1 MNRQADKS
9 VSRQGKSSFSRL
21 YIRISSLFILILF
34 VFAAITLYISVRS
47 ANTYSLEV
55 NQNLNSDLASNLAV
69 MMEPFIEDMILNEA
83 GLEDLVHS
91 VMVINPSIEVYLLDT
106 HGTILSYVAP
116 EKVVKLERVSL
127 EPVHRFLDGTN
138 KKIIYGDDPRNP
150 GRKNIFSAA
159 EVIQDN
165 RLAGYIYIILDSQE
179 YHSAANLVRGSYIL
193 GLSLRAFILI
203 LIGSALVGLLALWF
217 IVKKLNRLIR
227 GIRKFEE
234 GALKTRI
241 PVDSSDDLDQVASV
255 FNSMAATIEQN
266 IEELKG
272 VEKLRKELVSNIS
285 HDLRTPISSIQ
296 GYAET
301 LLLKQETIE
310 KEEQHKYLDIIY
322 KNCESL
328 QELVTNL
335 FELSKLQSDQV
346 TLNREPFFIGE
357 LVHDVAN
364 KYRILSNKKGIS
376 INTIVSKDI
385 PLVEAD
391 VLLID
396 RVLQN
401 LIDNAIRFCKE
412 GDTINIELNSL
423 ASGEVRISITDTGT
437 GIPQDHLPHIFER
450 YFKKDERGTSSGLGL
465 AIVKR
470 IIDLHE
476 SSIEVTS
483 VVGKGTS
490 FQFSLPVANIA

>member
-1 MNRQADKS
+1 VK
-9 VSRQGKSSFSRL
+9 QGSGSFSRL
-21 YIRISSLFILILF
+21 YIRISLLFILILV
-34 VFAAITLYISVRS
+34 VFAAVTLYISVRA

-55 NQNLNSDLASNLAV
+55 NQKLNGELASNLAV
-69 MMEPFIEDMILNEA
+69 MMEPFMEDMVLNEA

-91 VMVINPSIEVYLLDT
+91 MMVINPSIEVYLVDT
-106 HGTILSYVAP
+106 QGKILSYVAP
-116 EKVVKLERVSL
+116 EKVVKLESISL
-127 EPVHRFLDGTN
+127 KPVNDFLEGA
-138 KKIIYGDDPRNP
+138 KQRIIYGDDPRNP

-159 EVIQDN
+159 EVVQDN
-165 RLAGYIYIILDSQE
+165 RLTGYIYIILDSQE

-193 GLSLRAFILI
+193 GLSIRTIFII

-227 GIRKFEE
+227 GIRKFEGGE
-234 GALKTRI
+234 LKTRI
-241 PVDSSDDLDQVASV
+241 PVNSNDDLDQVATV
-255 FNSMAATIEQN
+255 FNSMAETIEQN

-301 LLLKQETIE
+301 LLLKQESIE
-310 KEEQHKYLDIIY
+310 KEEQLKYLDIIY
-322 KNCESL
+322 KNCENL
-328 QELVTNL
+328 QDLVTNL

-364 KYRILSNKKGIS
+364 KYRILSQKRGVS

-385 PLVEAD
+385 PVVEAD

-412 GDTINIELNSL
+412 GDTINIELKSL
-423 ASGEVRISITDTGT
+423 EKGEVRVTITDTGS

-450 YFKKDERGTSSGLGL
+450 YFKKDDRGTSSGLGL

-470 IIDLHE
+470 IIDLHN
-476 SSIEVTS
+476 SSIEVKS